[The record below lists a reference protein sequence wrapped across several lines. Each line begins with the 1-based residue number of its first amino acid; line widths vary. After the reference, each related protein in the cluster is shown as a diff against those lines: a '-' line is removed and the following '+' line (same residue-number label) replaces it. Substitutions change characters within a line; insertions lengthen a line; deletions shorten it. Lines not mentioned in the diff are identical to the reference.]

1 MVKEMMDVVME
12 IMEVMIIMTK
22 NQQKKV
28 DMRRNQD
35 ILLRMLLNQKKT
47 KLTRAYKKASQR
59 SSGCYTSK
67 TNKNQNK
74 EEKKDD
80 CPRQ

>member
-1 MVKEMMDVVME
+1 
-12 IMEVMIIMTK
+12 
-22 NQQKKV
+22 
-28 DMRRNQD
+28 MRRNQD
-35 ILLRMLLNQKKT
+35 LLLRILLNQKINN
-47 KLTRAYKKASQR
+47 LTWAYKTASQR
-59 SSGCYTSK
+59 SSGCNTSK